1 MVKICGE
8 NNGERKKFMSKQLML
23 NPRVRKLLKKGIAHQ
38 QAGRR
43 ERAEA
48 CYRSS
53 LKADP
58 RCPQTLHLLG
68 LLAQQAGDYQQ
79 SIAWIEQALTLNPND
94 HDTLNSLAESYLGQ
108 GKIELANNCYQR
120 LVELL
125 PESSEAH
132 HRLGKTQE
140 RLGEWDA
147 ATASYRS
154 ALALQP
160 DSPDVLGSLAR
171 LQSQQG
177 AYEEAVETC
186 QRALSLD
193 PIQYE
198 TLTQM
203 GNALIELGSY
213 GPAIEALRHALIL
226 KPDYAPAVIGL
237 GYFFERKGDLA
248 SALDSYRNALK
259 LNPQSVTAHTHLG
272 TVYLLQ
278 DDLEKATEC
287 FEQLLKLEPD
297 SAEALAFLGL
307 VHLKQGKFRPGLS
320 EYESRWGT
328 PYGLRF
334 RRKFSQPLWKGE
346 PLEGSRILLH
356 AEQGMGDTLQ
366 FVRYVPFVAARGARV
381 VLEVQPRLY
390 RLLAQTRGAPEII
403 CRGEA
408 LPEFDWQCPLL
419 SLPLAT
425 GTGLNTIPAQIPYL
439 YPDPAQAEAW
449 RQRLSGNSLRVGLA
463 WAGNPL
469 HPHEFWRS
477 IPLEQLAPLT
487 KLEGAT
493 FYSLQ
498 MGAPAGQLKQWGSQA
513 RVIDLQEEQKDFADT
528 AAIVENLDLVISID
542 TSVAHL
548 AGAMGKPVW
557 VMLCKSADWR
567 WMLEREDSPWY
578 PAARLFRQ
586 STMGNWQD
594 VVTRIEHELRKLVAK
609 ADAPSVER
617 ACHE

>member
-1 MVKICGE
+1 MA
-8 NNGERKKFMSKQLML
+8 KQIVL
-23 NPRVRKLLKKGIAHQ
+23 NPRVRNLLKKGIAHQ

-43 ERAEA
+43 ERAET

-79 SIAWIEQALTLNPND
+79 SIVWLEQALTLNHND

-108 GKIELANNCYQR
+108 GKIELASSCYQR

-140 RLGEWDA
+140 RLGDWDA
-147 ATASYRS
+147 ATASYRRAI
-154 ALALQP
+154 ALHP
-160 DSPDVLGSLAR
+160 NSPDILGSLAR

-177 AYEEAVETC
+177 AYEEAVEVC
-186 QRALSLD
+186 RQALCLD
-193 PIQYE
+193 PNHYE

-213 GPAIEALRHALIL
+213 GKAIEALRRALIV
-226 KPDYAPAVIGL
+226 KPDYAPAIVGL

-259 LNPQSVTAHTHLG
+259 LNPQAVAAHTHLG
-272 TVYLLQ
+272 TVYLLH
-278 DDLEKATEC
+278 DDLEKASEC
-287 FEQLLKLEPD
+287 FEQVLKLEPD
-297 SAEALAFLGL
+297 SAEARAFLGL
-307 VHLKQGKFRPGLS
+307 IHLKQGQFRPGLS

-328 PYGLRF
+328 SYGRRF

-366 FVRYVPFVAARGARV
+366 FVRYVPLVAARGAKV
-381 VLEVQPRLY
+381 VLEVQPRLH
-390 RLLAQTRGAPEII
+390 RLLTQAPGATEII

-408 LPEFDWQCPLL
+408 LPEFDLQCPLL

-425 GTGLNTIPAQIPYL
+425 GTELNTIPAQIPYL
-439 YPDPAQAEAW
+439 YPDPAQAEKW
-449 RQRLSGNSLRVGLA
+449 RQRLSGDSLRIGLA

-477 IPLEQLAPLT
+477 IPLEQLAPIT

-498 MGAPAGQLKQWGSQA
+498 MGAPADQLKRWKSQA
-513 RVIDLQEEQKDFADT
+513 RVIDLQDEQKDFADT
-528 AAIVENLDLVISID
+528 AAIVANLDLVISID
-542 TSVAHL
+542 TAVAHL

-557 VMLCKSADWR
+557 IVLCKAADWR

-578 PAARLFRQ
+578 PTARLFRQ
-586 STMGNWQD
+586 STMGNWQA
-594 VVTRIEHELRKLVAK
+594 VVIAIEHELRKLIAK
-609 ADAPSVER
+609 ADAPNVEG
-617 ACHE
+617 AYHA

>member
-1 MVKICGE
+1 MA
-8 NNGERKKFMSKQLML
+8 KQLML
-23 NPRVRKLLKKGIAHQ
+23 DPRVRKLLKKGIAHQ

-79 SIAWIEQALTLNPND
+79 SIGWIEQALTLNPND

-108 GKIELANNCYQR
+108 GKIEMAINCYQR
-120 LVELL
+120 LVELV
-125 PESSEAH
+125 PQSAEAY

-140 RLGEWDA
+140 RLGEWEA

-154 ALALQP
+154 ALALQA

-171 LQSQQG
+171 LQSKQG
-177 AYEEAVETC
+177 THKEAVETC

-213 GPAIEALRHALIL
+213 GPAIEALRSALIL

-297 SAEALAFLGL
+297 SAEARAFLGL

-366 FVRYVPFVAARGARV
+366 FVRYVPLVEARGARV
-381 VLEVQPRLY
+381 VLEVQPRLH
-390 RLLAQTRGAPEII
+390 RLLAQTQGAPAII

-419 SLPLAT
+419 SLPLALHT
-425 GTGLNTIPAQIPYL
+425 ELTTIPAQVPYVH
-439 YPDPAQAEAW
+439 PDPAQAETW
-449 RQRLSGNSLRVGLA
+449 RQRLSGNSLRVGLV

-487 KLEGAT
+487 KLEGVT

-498 MGAPAGQLKQWGSQA
+498 MGTQVDQLKQWESQA

-528 AAIVENLDLVISID
+528 AAIVANLDVLISID

-557 VMLCKSADWR
+557 VLLCKSADWR

-578 PAARLFRQ
+578 PTARLFRQ

-609 ADAPSVER
+609 ADTSTVES